1 MNTKNE
7 EVEKLLDQLN
17 ITKDTQI
24 VGEGGLLKELTK
36 RLLER
41 ALEGEMTAHLGYEKG
56 ERGSEGR
63 SNPRNGSSTKRVKT
77 GNTEV
82 EIEVPRDRQGT
93 FEPEIVKKRQGRL
106 DGFNDTVISLYARG
120 MSTRDIRGHLE
131 ELYGIEVSPELIS
144 KVTDAVLQ
152 DVGAWRKRSLAAV
165 WPIVYLD
172 AMVIRVRESGSVRR
186 KSAYLA
192 IGIGVEGQK
201 EVLGLWLEE
210 TEGAKFWLS
219 VVTELKNRGVED
231 ILIACVDGLK
241 GFPQAI
247 EAVFPQ
253 ATVQTCIV
261 HMIRNS
267 TRYVSW
273 KDRKQ
278 VARDLK
284 PVYTAVDRE
293 EAEVALT
300 AFEAAW
306 GRQYPMITQ
315 SWRSNWERVV
325 PFLDFPPDLR
335 KILYTTNAIESFNA
349 RVRKLVNGKGHFS
362 TDDAAFKVIYLAVVA
377 AEKRWTRRP
386 QGWAQAVNQLAL
398 HFEGRLPI

>member
-1 MNTKNE
+1 VIGGSPARSSLERLRTE
-7 EVEKLLDQLN
+7 LEVVHFDDVQRR
-17 ITKDTQI
+17 
-24 VGEGGLLKELTK
+24 GGGL
-36 RLLER
+36 
-41 ALEGEMTAHLGYEKG
+41 
-56 ERGSEGR
+56 
-63 SNPRNGSSTKRVKT
+63 
-77 GNTEV
+77 
-82 EIEVPRDRQGT
+82 EIEVPRDRDAT
-93 FEPEIVKKRQGRL
+93 FEPVIVKKHQGRL

-131 ELYGIEVSPELIS
+131 ELYGVEVSPELIS

-152 DVGAWRKRSLAAV
+152 DVGAWRTRSLAAV

-172 AMVIRVRESGSVRR
+172 AMVIRVRKSGSVRR

-192 IGIGVEGQK
+192 IGVGVEGQK

-219 VVTELKNRGVED
+219 VITELKNRGVEN

-247 EAVFPQ
+247 EAVFPK
-253 ATVQTCIV
+253 ATVQTRIV

-293 EAEVALT
+293 EAEAALT
-300 AFEAAW
+300 VFEEAW

-325 PFLDFPPDLR
+325 PSLDFPPDLR
-335 KILYTTNAIESFNA
+335 RILYTTNA

-386 QGWAQAVNQLAL
+386 KGWAQAVNQLAL